1 MEALQ
6 TVFDYIRE
14 IVDLIKKFFGE
25 IMGIVKPEGE
35 ETEGEENA

>member
-14 IVDLIKKFFGE
+14 ILKFIKEF
-25 IMGIVKPEGE
+25 I
-35 ETEGEENA
+35 TELFPQEKNA